1 MRIFFLNLAGE
12 ATLVFSIKT
21 EIIGMYA
28 DSKINFTLASK
39 LNRAT
44 GVTMN
49 GREHIYWSDIEE
61 DRETIVRSIPGNS
74 HEVIVTTGIVLMVL
88 INIITVFAK
97 HSEIIF

>member
-1 MRIFFLNLAGE
+1 
-12 ATLVFSIKT
+12 
-21 EIIGMYA
+21 MYV

-44 GVTMN
+44 GVAMN
-49 GREHIYWSDIEE
+49 GREHIYWSDIEK

-74 HEVIVTTGIVLMVL
+74 HEVIVTTGIVLMVF

-97 HSEIIF
+97 HSQK